1 MKKNKEINQKTI
13 LATEALLLEIIK
25 SPGEFKNNDDL
36 VKALKSQGALAKYED
51 DERHIGLLS
60 INTVKT
66 HSDLLFEDG
75 FDDGRGGG
83 FDVLRINAR
92 NAIDKALK
100 GKIKKSNEESARQK
114 LTSTEKTLAIT
125 QQSNFLLNTVIKE
138 MRAHLK
144 EMALQDW
151 TDEERL
157 KHYKDINKKVEAQL
171 NYVNHGEV

>member
-1 MKKNKEINQKTI
+1 MKKNKEINQRTI

-25 SPGEFKNNDDL
+25 LPDGFKNNDRL
-36 VKALKSQGALAKYED
+36 VQALKSQGGLAKYED
-51 DERHIGLLS
+51 VERHIGS
-60 INTVKT
+60 VAINTVK
-66 HSDLLFEDG
+66 SLSELLFGDG
-75 FDDGRGGG
+75 FDGLDG
-83 FDVLRINAR
+83 LRINAR

-114 LTSTEKTLAIT
+114 LESTEKTLAIT

-144 EMALQDW
+144 AMVLQDG

-157 KHYKDINKKVEAQL
+157 KRYKDINKKVEAQL

>member
-1 MKKNKEINQKTI
+1 MKKNKETNQRTI

-25 SPGEFKNNDDL
+25 SPDEFKNNVDL
-36 VKALKSQGALAKYED
+36 VKALKSQGGLAKYED
-51 DERHIGLLS
+51 AERHICALS

-66 HSDLLFEDG
+66 HSDLLFDDG
-75 FDDGRGGG
+75 FDDGRDGG

-92 NAIDKALK
+92 NAIEIALK
-100 GKIKKSNEESARQK
+100 GKIKKSNAESARQK
-114 LTSTEKTLAIT
+114 LTSTEETLVIT

-144 EMALQDW
+144 AMALQDG

-157 KHYKDINKKVEAQL
+157 KRYKDINKKVEAQL
-171 NYVNHGEV
+171 NYVNYGEV

>member
-1 MKKNKEINQKTI
+1 MKKNKETNQRTI
-13 LATEALLLEIIK
+13 LATEALLQEIIK
-25 SPGEFKNNDDL
+25 LPDEFKNNKDL
-36 VKALKSQGALAKYED
+36 VKALKSQGGLAKYED
-51 DERHIGLLS
+51 AERNIGAVA
-60 INTVKT
+60 INTVK
-66 HSDLLFEDG
+66 SLSKLL
-75 FDDGRGGG
+75 FDDGFIGL
-83 FDVLRINAR
+83 DKLRINAR

-114 LTSTEKTLAIT
+114 LASTEEMLVIT

-144 EMALQDW
+144 SMALQDG

-157 KHYKDINKKVEAQL
+157 KRYKDINKKVEAQL